1 MNSSGSPQVGPMQSL
16 SIAISDM
23 SNSHSSVVTD
33 LIMVQVI
40 SMVFG
45 AFILLVTEG
54 PYMGSNVM
62 TWVVAYLMLGFTLA
76 GTVYRRLSS

>member
-1 MNSSGSPQVGPMQSL
+1 MSNGGPQVGPMQSL

-23 SNSHSSVVTD
+23 SYSHGSVVTD

-40 SMVFG
+40 SMVLA

-54 PYMGSNVM
+54 PSMGSEVM

-76 GTVYRRLSS
+76 GTVYRRLSN